1 MQSRTRRVC
10 ANTLAVR
17 FIEMNFIIP
26 LRRPDRQKLLI
37 VFGTRPEALKC
48 FPVARAAL
56 TSPHFDTRIC
66 VTAQHREMVDQVI
79 AMTGMPVDY
88 DLDIMSPGQT
98 LFDVTTK
105 VLKGMEAVLED
116 CKPDIVMVQGD
127 TTTAMAAALSAFYK
141 RIPVAHIEA
150 GLRSH
155 NIDSPFPEELNR
167 LIAGNIATW
176 HFAPTA
182 EARDNLVAEGKD
194 AKRIFVTGNTVIDT
208 LLHFS
213 HTLDEDGLLSAE
225 MGSRFPFLDDKKRL
239 ILVTG
244 HRRENFDGGID
255 RICAALRVLATRGD
269 VQIVYPVHP
278 NPNVRGVVE
287 AQLGGVPNIHLI
299 GPQDYL
305 PFLYLQKRSY
315 LVLTDSGGVQEEAPS
330 LGKPVLVMRENT
342 ERPEGVAAGTAR
354 LVGTDIDLI
363 TTNAIRLLDDPA
375 AYRGMA
381 ERHNPYG
388 DGQASARIVEELA
401 RHA

>member
-1 MQSRTRRVC
+1 
-10 ANTLAVR
+10 
-17 FIEMNFIIP
+17 MNFHP
-26 LRRPDRQKLLI
+26 QSPRRRRQRLLI

-48 FPVARAAL
+48 FPVVRAAL
-56 TSPHFDTRIC
+56 ADSRFVTQVC
-66 VTAQHREMVDQVI
+66 VTAQHRDMVDQVI
-79 AMTGMPVDY
+79 ELTGIPVDY

-98 LFDVTTK
+98 LFDVTAR
-105 VLKGMEAVLED
+105 VLTGMERVLTES
-116 CKPDIVMVQGD
+116 KPDIVMVQGD
-127 TTTAMAAALSAFYK
+127 TTTAMAAALAAFYK

-167 LIAGNIATW
+167 RIAGDIARW
-176 HFAPTA
+176 HFAPTI
-182 EARDNLVAEGKD
+182 EARDNLIAEGKEPSH
-194 AKRIFVTGNTVIDT
+194 IFVTGNTVIDT

-213 HTLDEDGLLSAE
+213 GAMDDDSLMRAE
-225 MGSRFPFLDDKKRL
+225 LAARFPFLDPGKKL

-244 HRRENFDGGID
+244 HRRENFDGGIE
-255 RICAALRVLATRGD
+255 RICMALKILATRGD

-287 AQLGGVPNIHLI
+287 TQLSDVPNIHLI
-299 GPQDYL
+299 SPQDYL
-305 PFLYLQKRSY
+305 PFLYLQKQSY

-354 LVGTDIDLI
+354 LVGTDIDKILA
-363 TTNAIRLLDDPA
+363 NANRLLDDPA
-375 AYRGMA
+375 AYRSMA

-388 DGQASARIVEELA
+388 DGRTSARIIEELL
-401 RHA
+401 RNE